1 MIFGRDILFDRK
13 IISNRIANI
22 AYRIDK
28 DFNGGDLIV
37 VCVLKGSFLFT
48 SDLIRSIS
56 KEECIIDF
64 VKVSSYGSGTESS
77 GEIKLTKDIEVDIK
91 DKNVL
96 VVDDIL
102 DTGLSLFYLT
112 NLLIVKNPKVLKTCV
127 LLDKPS
133 RRKYDI
139 KADYV
144 GFEIEDKFVVGYGLD
159 YNEKYRELPDI
170 YVVKEP

>member
-112 NLLIVKNPKVLKTCV
+112 NLLIVRNPKVLKTCV